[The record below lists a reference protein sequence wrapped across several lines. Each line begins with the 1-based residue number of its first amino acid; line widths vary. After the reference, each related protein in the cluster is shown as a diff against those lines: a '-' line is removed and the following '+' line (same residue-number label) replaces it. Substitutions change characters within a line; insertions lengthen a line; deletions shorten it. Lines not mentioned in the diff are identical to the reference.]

1 MKKFLLDCLYVLLT
15 IVLISATIECLL
27 LLKPN
32 EYSYKRKY
40 VETHIND
47 IECLLLGNSHIVFAI
62 HPDSLGD
69 NCFNMATVG
78 RDIKYDLALAK
89 RYVPEMDN
97 LDALIIP
104 LEYSLF
110 ILGRGEPNTL
120 NQNKPLH
127 RQSTYKCMH
136 YKYMGIRLDGFWYW
150 SEFLNSK
157 FDFLH
162 RFFLKDEDAI
172 ECDALGFRAQKIT
185 DRQSDWEYRYLPPI
199 TNMTKEKD
207 ETIYA
212 YLNSVFSTFAE
223 LAASKNARLIILFT
237 PMYTTYQQC
246 MDDSVLDEINF
257 FVDNFKAYFQN
268 VEYYDYSHD
277 KRFTEDDFWDASHL
291 SDIGAMKFS
300 HILKEE
306 VFKI

>member
-1 MKKFLLDCLYVLLT
+1 MKKFLLDCLYVLLS

-40 VETHIND
+40 VEKHID
-47 IECLLLGNSHIVFAI
+47 EIEYLLLGNSSIVFTI
-62 HPDSLGD
+62 LPDSLGN
-69 NCFNMATVG
+69 NCFNMATAG
-78 RDIKYDLALAK
+78 RDIRYDLELAK
-89 RYVPEMDN
+89 RYVPEMSN
-97 LDALIIP
+97 LDVLVVPLI
-104 LEYSLF
+104 YNNF

-120 NQNKPLH
+120 DQRKPLGM
-127 RQSTYKCMH
+127 QSSYKCMH
-136 YKYMGIRLDGFWYW
+136 YKYMQLRIDGFWYW

-185 DRQSDWEYRYLPPI
+185 DRQSGWEYRYLPPI
-199 TNMTKEKD
+199 INMTKEKD
-207 ETIYA
+207 ETLYA
-212 YLNSVFSTFAE
+212 YLYSVFSTFAE
-223 LAASKNARLIILFT
+223 LAASKNARLILLQ
-237 PMYTTYQQC
+237 PPAYTTYQQC
-246 MDDSVLDEINF
+246 MNEYVLDDINSF
-257 FVDNFKAYFQN
+257 LDELKTNFQN

-277 KRFTEDDFWDASHL
+277 TRFTDDDFWDAAHL
-291 SDIGAMKFS
+291 TDIGAFKFS

-306 VFKI
+306 VF